1 MPDQTRNHT
10 PPVWACS
17 LPSALLL
24 MAPFDL
30 LASLAMDVYLPVV
43 PEMPS
48 ALHTSAAVVQLTLS
62 VYMIVLG
69 VGQLVFGPLSD
80 RIGRRPVLLG
90 GALLFSAASLALA
103 TAGSGGVF
111 VTLRLLQALGA
122 SAALVATFATVRDV
136 YADRPE
142 SSTLYSQFG
151 AILAFV
157 PALGPMLGAGIA
169 HGFGWRAI
177 FVMLGGAG
185 CVAFGRAWP
194 RWHETRPRAAG
205 KPRQPVVSIL
215 RSPSFLVYSL
225 GFGTAMGAFFV
236 FFSIAPRVLVGQ
248 AGYSRTAFSAAF
260 ATVAIVMIVAARLAR
275 WCVSNWGIPGCF
287 VRGAGVMMAGA
298 IVLAACTALMAPSFV
313 AFVMPMWIVAIGI
326 VLMSSVTA
334 NGALREFDD
343 TAGTAV
349 SLYYCVQSLIVGG
362 AGTFATLVLPG
373 DTPWPLAAFCFVMP
387 AACVV
392 ALAVLTRK
400 RG

>member
-1 MPDQTRNHT
+1 MPDQTRTT
-10 PPVWACS
+10 PAWAYS

-43 PEMPS
+43 PEMPT
-48 ALHTSAAVVQLTLS
+48 ALHTSPAIVQLTLS
-62 VYMIVLG
+62 VYMVVLG
-69 VGQLVFGPLSD
+69 LGQLVFGPLSD
-80 RIGRRPVLLG
+80 RFGRRPVLLG
-90 GALLFSAASLALA
+90 GALLFSASSLALA
-103 TAGSGGVF
+103 MAGSGGVF
-111 VTLRLLQALGA
+111 VALRLLQALGA

-142 SSTLYSQFG
+142 GSTLYSQFG

-185 CVAFGRAWP
+185 CLALGRASS
-194 RWHETRPRAAG
+194 RWHETQRRAGGTPRY
-205 KPRQPVVSIL
+205 PVVSIL
-215 RSPSFLVYSL
+215 RSPSFLVYSF

-248 AGYSRTAFSAAF
+248 AGYSRTEFSAAF
-260 ATVAIVMIVAARLAR
+260 ATVAIVMIVAARFAR
-275 WCVSNWGIPGCF
+275 GCVSSWGIPGCF

-298 IVLAACTALMAPSFV
+298 ITLAACTALMAPSFV

-334 NGALREFDD
+334 NGALRDFDD
-343 TAGTAV
+343 AAGTAV
-349 SLYYCVQSLIVGG
+349 ALYYCVQSLIVGG
-362 AGTFATLVLPG
+362 AGTFVTLALPG

-387 AACVV
+387 TACVV
-392 ALAVLTRK
+392 SLAVSKRTRA
-400 RG
+400 

>member
-48 ALHTSAAVVQLTLS
+48 ALRTSAAMVQLTLS

-80 RIGRRPVLLG
+80 RFGRRPVLLG

-103 TAGSGGVF
+103 TAGSGGMF
-111 VTLRLLQALGA
+111 VALRPLQALGA

-298 IVLAACTALMAPSFV
+298 IVLAACTVLMAPSFV

-334 NGALREFDD
+334 NGALRAFDD

-362 AGTFATLVLPG
+362 AGTFVTLVLPG

-392 ALAVLTRK
+392 ALAVLTRT